1 MACDRFV
8 DAFKT
13 ANHKRHLPRK
23 FLEHV
28 PEMLEIAA
36 DEELRLFRSI
46 ATMNPNAPLPD
57 LRNQRPTWDKAAA
70 LAREWQL
77 KQLAERLEGLG

>member
-1 MACDRFV
+1 
-8 DAFKT
+8 
-13 ANHKRHLPRK
+13 
-23 FLEHV
+23 
-28 PEMLEIAA
+28 
-36 DEELRLFRSI
+36 
-46 ATMNPNAPLPD
+46 MNPNAPLPD